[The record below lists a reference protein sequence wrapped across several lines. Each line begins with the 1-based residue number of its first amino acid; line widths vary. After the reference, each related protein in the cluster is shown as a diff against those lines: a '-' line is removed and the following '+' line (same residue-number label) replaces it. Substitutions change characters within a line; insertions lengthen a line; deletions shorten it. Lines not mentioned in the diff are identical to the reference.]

1 MNDPASRPRRFR
13 EVGQPRGRAQFAGV
27 LLHGRGRAPE
37 EKIDLAARLAHLEAI
52 RWIVPAAETGSWYPN
67 RFSDPL
73 SANEPDLSYAVAEC
87 HEAMLEASEAGRL
100 GPERLAVI
108 GFSQGA
114 CIATE
119 YVLRHPGKCGTT
131 IVFTG
136 GVMGLPAEIAM
147 KTAPNLLA
155 GLEVFLTGSDVD
167 EWIPEEATRE
177 TARVLSE
184 SGANVT
190 LRVYQG
196 RPHIVSQEE
205 MAEGTKFL
213 EAHLLKQNL

>member
-1 MNDPASRPRRFR
+1 
-13 EVGQPRGRAQFAGV
+13 
-27 LLHGRGRAPE
+27 
-37 EKIDLAARLAHLEAI
+37 
-52 RWIVPAAETGSWYPN
+52 
-67 RFSDPL
+67 
-73 SANEPDLSYAVAEC
+73 
-87 HEAMLEASEAGRL
+87 MLEASEAGRL
-100 GPERLAVI
+100 APERLAVV

-114 CIATE
+114 CVATE
-119 YVLRHPGKCGTT
+119 YALRHPGECGTM

-136 GVMGLPAEIAM
+136 GVMGLPAEIAR
-147 KTAPNLLA
+147 KTSADLLA
-155 GLEVFLTGSDVD
+155 GLEVFLTGSDMD

-213 EAHLLKQNL
+213 EAHLLRQNV

>member
-1 MNDPASRPRRFR
+1 
-13 EVGQPRGRAQFAGV
+13 
-27 LLHGRGRAPE
+27 
-37 EKIDLAARLAHLEAI
+37 
-52 RWIVPAAETGSWYPN
+52 
-67 RFSDPL
+67 
-73 SANEPDLSYAVAEC
+73 
-87 HEAMLEASEAGRL
+87 MLEASEAGRL

-119 YVLRHPGKCGTT
+119 YVLRHPGECGTL

-167 EWIPEEATRE
+167 EWIPEQATRE

-190 LRVYQG
+190 LRIYQG
-196 RPHIVSQEE
+196 RPHIVSQGE

-213 EAHLLKQNL
+213 EAHLLVKQNL